1 MFNFP
6 YILHLCVYDCI
17 YVCMYDVYIY
27 MIVYMYVK
35 GCKEQEKQGPFPQGL
50 NYEMRHDFKD
60 SDAK

>member
-1 MFNFP
+1 MM
-6 YILHLCVYDCI
+6 YI
-17 YVCMYDVYIY
+17 CMIVY

>member
-1 MFNFP
+1 M
-6 YILHLCVYDCI
+6 IVYMC
-17 YVCMYDVYIY
+17 VCMMYICMIVY